1 MPRHLRVCLSSFP
14 EVLNPVVILD
24 FNGDWWCSG
33 LLEIR
38 SLLYLGPGH
47 GWKSLISTAVL
58 SVERLSHGQVGS
70 SFQVSPLPS
79 SRVKW
84 GVWGGRFLYI
94 KGNVA
99 FSVGDCGLTHI
110 PVVTNCKFL
119 NSHPSFHFEM
129 WSQAGIVTLI

>member
-1 MPRHLRVCLSSFP
+1 MCLSSFP

-70 SFQVSPLPS
+70 LFQVSPLPS

-99 FSVGDCGLTHI
+99 FSVGDCGLTYI
-110 PVVTNCKFL
+110 PVVTNCKFS